1 MSNRIQKKSSAGFP
15 DAGYGNQ
22 YINSRQGAV
31 RKPERRVKG
40 KPRAGK
46 IYMALVFIFM
56 YAPIILLMIFSFNDS
71 KSRSVWNGFSLR
83 WYKMLFNDSEIIH
96 AIQVTLIVSVCA
108 AIIST
113 VLGTAAAIGI
123 VNMRKYPRKLAMSVN
138 NIPMMNPDIIMGVSL
153 MLLFIFCY
161 QILHLPFFQL
171 GFGTLLIAHITFD
184 TPYVIL
190 SVMPK
195 LRQMDVKQYEAARDL
210 GATNLQAFLQVVL
223 PQIMPGIVTGMILS
237 FTMSIDDVVVSYF
250 NSGATSQTLG
260 VLIFSMTKKRISPE
274 INALCTLMFVVV
286 LALLLIINFRELRAG
301 KEKERTI

>member
-96 AIQVTLIVSVCA
+96 AIQVTLTVSVCA
-108 AIIST
+108 AVIST

-210 GATNLQAFLQVVL
+210 GATNLQAFFTGSSASDNAGNSYRHD
-223 PQIMPGIVTGMILS
+223 IIVHNVYRRCS
-237 FTMSIDDVVVSYF
+237 S
-250 NSGATSQTLG
+250 
-260 VLIFSMTKKRISPE
+260 K
-274 INALCTLMFVVV
+274 
-286 LALLLIINFRELRAG
+286 LL
-301 KEKERTI
+301 